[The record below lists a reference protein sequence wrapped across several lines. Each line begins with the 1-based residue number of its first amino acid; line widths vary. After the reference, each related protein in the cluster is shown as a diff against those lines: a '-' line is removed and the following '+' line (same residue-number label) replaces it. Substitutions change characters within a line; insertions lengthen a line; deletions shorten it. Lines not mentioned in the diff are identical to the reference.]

1 MSITKDKIKLLFI
14 CTFVLIAFTSENC
27 AYADTYKIGMR
38 PLDGD
43 KSIIVFECT
52 DDGTICNSTAFLN
65 DGTSP
70 EKSTIINIDTTLSKH
85 EAEFVFRMGDELLF
99 SQQNKPSYTTLIYP
113 DSAAL
118 KTETIDL
125 YIPHP
130 ETKNTAAEK
139 SVFRKPRRHVAT
151 LNVLIEKK

>member
-1 MSITKDKIKLLFI
+1 MSIIKGRIKLLFI
-14 CTFVLIAFTSENC
+14 CTFVLIAFTAGKR

>member
-1 MSITKDKIKLLFI
+1 MLNIKKKIKKFPI
-14 CTFVLIAFTSENC
+14 FTIAFLILFTANR
-27 AYADTYKIGMR
+27 AYADTYKIGIR
-38 PLDGD
+38 QLDSD
-43 KSIIVFECT
+43 KSMLVFECT
-52 DDGTICNSTAFLN
+52 DDGTICQSTAFLN
-65 DGTSP
+65 DRTSP
-70 EKSTIINIDTTLSKH
+70 EEGTLINIDTTLSKH